1 MTPHRDSSRRYS
13 DEEVRRLLQ
22 RAAEL
27 ESEDASLP
35 APLEGPTLADLEVI
49 AAEAGLDPVLLRQ
62 AARELDE
69 RGDRSVADGS
79 RYASLLGAP
88 LTFELER
95 VVEGEAPEAVLE
107 RLLPAIQRAADGMG
121 QPAVVGRTLTWQST
135 DSQKSR
141 VLQVAVSVGH
151 GETRILIEERYRSLA
166 AELFGGILGGVGG
179 GVGLGVGLGV
189 GIGAL
194 GSALF
199 ATLFPL
205 AAFGGAYA
213 IARTAFRG
221 TVRGRIRTLTRLVQ
235 EMLAILE
242 DGLEDEPARLES
254 GG

>member
-1 MTPHRDSSRRYS
+1 MTPDRSSSRRYS

-27 ESEDASLP
+27 EREDRSLP
-35 APLEGPTLADLEVI
+35 ASPEGPTLADLEGI

-62 AARELDE
+62 AARELDAGGQGSDAS
-69 RGDRSVADGS
+69 RGRSSAF
-79 RYASLLGAP
+79 LGAP
-88 LTFELER
+88 LVFELER
-95 VVEGEAPEAVLE
+95 VVEGEAPDSALE

-121 QPAVVGRTLTWQST
+121 HPSVVGRTLTWQST
-135 DSQKSR
+135 DSQKAR
-141 VLQVAVSVGH
+141 ILQVAVSAGD
-151 GETRILIEERYRSLA
+151 GETRILIEERYQSLA
-166 AELFGGILGGVGG
+166 GELFGGILGGVGG

-205 AAFGGAYA
+205 AALGGAYA

-221 TVRGRIRTLTRLVQ
+221 TVRRRIRTLNRLME
-235 EMLAILE
+235 EMLVLLE
-242 DGLEDEPARLES
+242 DGLADQERRLES
-254 GG
+254 GE